1 MLAGP
6 TPPAPFTADE
16 GGGGAELEEGG
27 RDLERE
33 WVRVCVVLG
42 GCGQDGT
49 MMVVGSWWMREEV
62 EETMEREG
70 RSASYCLSPA
80 G

>member
-1 MLAGP
+1 MIWNGSEMLA
-6 TPPAPFTADE
+6 
-16 GGGGAELEEGG
+16 
-27 RDLERE
+27 
-33 WVRVCVVLG
+33 RVCGVIG
-42 GCGQDGT
+42 GHGRDGT